1 MQVLDWRTNDHL
13 AVGAKDLE
21 VALKDNPA
29 LLVLRGARNGL
40 SDAGAKDL
48 AAALKDNIACRCS
61 TCV

>member
-1 MQVLDWRTNDHL
+1 MS
-13 AVGAKDLE
+13 AASAKDLE